1 MTAHALYS
9 PGQIGGG
16 PIGGRLLM
24 ALSSPGQIGGGSVRG
39 GLPGKIGVGP
49 GLGNASAEIIVQC
62 FHLKTLQSYHIFI
75 IFG

>member
-1 MTAHALYS
+1 
-9 PGQIGGG
+9 
-16 PIGGRLLM
+16 M

-49 GLGNASAEIIVQC
+49 GLGNASAEIIVEC

-75 IFG
+75 IIG